1 MAFFLLSRKY
11 VGPVRSIDF
20 NLTAWLVVPFIAPE
34 KFVAHYGST
43 LRLGQIGRG
52 FPHLCQRA
60 GSAAVVLARL
70 CADF

>member
-1 MAFFLLSRKY
+1 MSGCAVYRFQ
-11 VGPVRSIDF
+11 
-20 NLTAWLVVPFIAPE
+20 LTTWLVAPFKPPE
-34 KFVAHYGST
+34 KFVAHYGSN